1 MSEPIDV
8 AFAINLP
15 PEKAI
20 QYLESKGYA
29 FSFRWEDLAA
39 QAQAKAFTVAGAMK
53 LDLLQT
59 IRGSVE
65 KALKEG
71 KTLQQF
77 KKELTPELQKLGWW
91 GKETEVTNPETREVR
106 KTRVDGFRLRT
117 IYNTNL
123 QSAYMAG
130 RYQSQLED
138 DFRPYWQYVAT
149 MDRRTRPAHAV
160 LNETVLRKEDPFWNE
175 NYPPNGW
182 GCRCRV
188 RGLSQSKVDKLG
200 LKIAKGENLRPIA
213 DKAFQGNPAKDRFD
227 FDQMKNK
234 TFSAV
239 NNQPS
244 FEKFGLLPAKD
255 IPEEQRR
262 ESPPKTP
269 SLKEISLNEMQKLA
283 EEIFGLS
290 NNEQTI
296 ISTKDLDQVIFD
308 RNNVKHLF
316 IKGDGRERY
325 LNYIIPTLQNPNE
338 IWLTQY
344 EWNNGK
350 TTYKELRK
358 VYIGFYK
365 EEPRGKD
372 FAVVLL
378 KGRDGSVFWNS
389 FERKKG
395 IDYLRKG
402 YELL

>member
-213 DKAFQGNPAKDRFD
+213 DKAFQGNPGLDAVPLDVVAWQKAEKVAESARNAWIADMIRPEQRQQIVDAFVDEVDRIRQNRGMVRTLTYLEPNLFNELTAEKALKSPIVTISD
-227 FDQMKNK
+227 TQVLHAMRNGKNEASVLK
-234 TFSAV
+234 RVQDAV
-239 NNQPS
+239 NNP
-244 FEKFGLLPAKD
+244 EKVWRK
-255 IPEEQRR
+255 
-262 ESPPKTP
+262 
-269 SLKEISLNEMQKLA
+269 
-283 EEIFGLS
+283 
-290 NNEQTI
+290 NNELVFVKTI
-296 ISTKDLDQVIFD
+296 ENQQVKFVFNIHKRKGISYE
-308 RNNVKHLF
+308 HLTF
-316 IKGDGRERY
+316 I
-325 LNYIIPTLQNPNE
+325 TA
-338 IWLTQY
+338 
-344 EWNNGK
+344 GK
-350 TTYKELRK
+350 FE
-358 VYIGFYK
+358 IGFFQ
-365 EEPRGKD
+365 D
-372 FAVVLL
+372 TH
-378 KGRDGSVFWNS
+378 
-389 FERKKG
+389 KK
-395 IDYLRKG
+395 IR
-402 YELL
+402 